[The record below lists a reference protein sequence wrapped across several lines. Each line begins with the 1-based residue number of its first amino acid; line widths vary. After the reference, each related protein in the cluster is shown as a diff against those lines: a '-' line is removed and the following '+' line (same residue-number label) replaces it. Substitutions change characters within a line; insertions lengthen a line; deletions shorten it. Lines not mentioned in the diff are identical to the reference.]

1 MDQTFSLTVN
11 GQSRQVV
18 TDPERPLLDVL
29 REEFQLTGP
38 KYGCGEGQCGA
49 CTVLIEGKREHSCV
63 LLMKDVAGK
72 SVTTIEGLS
81 NGDKLHPVQQAFLE
95 ESAMQC
101 GFCTPG
107 MIVSAAALL
116 KEKPK
121 PSDEEI
127 LSWMNGN
134 ICRCCGYPKILKAV
148 HRAAANG
155 RAL

>member
-1 MDQTFSLTVN
+1 
-11 GQSRQVV
+11 
-18 TDPERPLLDVL
+18 
-29 REEFQLTGP
+29 
-38 KYGCGEGQCGA
+38 
-49 CTVLIEGKREHSCV
+49 
-63 LLMKDVAGK
+63 MKDAAGK

-81 NGDKLHPVQQAFLE
+81 DGDKLHPVQQAFLE

-107 MIVSAAALL
+107 MIVSAVALL

-121 PSDEEI
+121 PSEEEI

-134 ICRCCGYPKILKAV
+134 ICRCCGYPRILQAV